1 MLSLLNIYYIHWLAM
16 HAVVWWPR
24 GVDMEIMVD
33 KVYIDIKL
41 NQIMVDKVYIDIKLN
56 QIMVQ
61 KVLVFKYLYYFGK
74 FFYSI
79 VKGV

>member
-1 MLSLLNIYYIHWLAM
+1 
-16 HAVVWWPR
+16 
-24 GVDMEIMVD
+24 MEIMVD

-61 KVLVFKYLYYFGK
+61 KVLVFKYLYYFGE